1 MISMLKKILRR
12 LFPGAGARYLYCRA
26 IIRNGTLKPERS
38 LLPILGNPLYAD
50 WNEPRGKA
58 ILVGNAK
65 GQSSIKKLWR
75 QIVVQYEPDVI
86 IDCGANYGEI
96 VYYSDY
102 KKGSRVFAIEADQR
116 LMPFL
121 EKSRAHH
128 PNAEDI
134 SLLNAFVSESASD
147 EIDFFVDK
155 DWSGRSS
162 AFQNYRM
169 NEESLLKTKVKTI
182 SIDSLLKN
190 ERDFRLL
197 FKIDVEGYEPFVMNG
212 MKETLERC
220 RSAIGIVEYNNKFI
234 QKVGLTSSQ
243 YFNELETKFSIYA
256 KQKDRW
262 ISVKNNYSKFLEIL
276 ETENQMTDL
285 LLLTDEGILKFNE

>member
-1 MISMLKKILRR
+1 M
-12 LFPGAGARYLYCRA
+12 
-26 IIRNGTLKPERS
+26 RNRTFKPERA
-38 LLPILGNPLYAD
+38 LLPILNNPLYAD

-58 ILVGNAK
+58 ILIGNAK
-65 GQSSIKKLWR
+65 GQSSIKRLWR
-75 QIVVQYEPDVI
+75 QIVVQYDPEVI

-121 EKSRAHH
+121 EKSKAHH

-134 SLLNAFVSESASD
+134 SLLNAFVSESSSD

-162 AFQNYRM
+162 ALQNYKM
-169 NEESLLKTKVKTI
+169 KEECLLKTKIRTI
-182 SIDSLLKN
+182 SVDSLLKH
-190 ERDFRLL
+190 EHDFRLL
-197 FKIDVEGYEPFVMNG
+197 FKIDVEGYEPFVLNG
-212 MKETLERC
+212 MIEALKEC
-220 RSAIGIVEYNNKFI
+220 RSAIGIIEYNNEFI
-234 QKVGLTSSQ
+234 KKVGLTSSE

-256 KQKDRW
+256 RQKNKW
-262 ISVKNNYSKFLEIL
+262 VSVKNNYPKFLEIL
-276 ETENQMTDL
+276 ETENQVTDL
-285 LLLTDEGILKFNE
+285 LLLTEEGIFKVQ